1 MSSKVSRYSGIK
13 CWGIRHTIW
22 PRFWPLPR
30 ISVRTLRN
38 TTMYEPMSI
47 ITVLYCFTQLSVH
60 YLWFFVCF
68 LAQLCE
74 CVSMQ
79 HYRES
84 ELYMCWTA
92 EVCSCTCDGE
102 ILCQCGFIHIFWINV
117 GLRYSSLL
125 YVYVWV
131 CVSFR
136 LSGAVG
142 GHRSD
147 SARQAEQIINRDG
160 RRETGCVQNGT
171 LAYCLLHS
179 IQLIYIFFN
188 IIWNGT
194 QR

>member
-1 MSSKVSRYSGIK
+1 
-13 CWGIRHTIW
+13 
-22 PRFWPLPR
+22 
-30 ISVRTLRN
+30 
-38 TTMYEPMSI
+38 MYEPMLI
-47 ITVLYCFTQLSVH
+47 ITVLYCFTTPFVH
-60 YLWFFVCF
+60 YLWFFCLCF

-74 CVSMQ
+74 RVSMQ
-79 HYRES
+79 HYGES
-84 ELYMCWTA
+84 ELVCWTA

-102 ILCQCGFIHIFWINV
+102 IVCQCGFIHIFWINV

-125 YVYVWV
+125 YVYVWA

-179 IQLIYIFFN
+179 IQLIFLKN
-188 IIWNGT
+188 KLWNGT
-194 QR
+194 HYTAINI